1 MGGPTATMPTAE
13 ELGELLVRL
22 SGSESASSDAER
34 IDLLGAL
41 EALKGAA
48 AAAQARIT
56 VAFDRSQ
63 RREQAL
69 RGVSARE
76 QGRGVAGQV
85 ALARHDSPVKGGRHV
100 GLAKALVLEM
110 PHTLQALTTG
120 RISEWRATLAVR
132 ETAVLSA
139 EHRRQVDAEL
149 ADRLDALGDSG
160 VAREARKIG
169 YRLDPAAALRRIR
182 GAHGDRR
189 VSLRPA
195 PDTMSYLTGFLP
207 AAQGVAVQAAL
218 SRHAD
223 AMRATGDGR
232 SRGQIMADTLVERVT
247 GQAAAG
253 SVPVGVQLVMSERSL
268 LGADDAPARL
278 AGYGPVPASL
288 ARSLIRADEAST
300 RAEAWVRR
308 LYTSPATGELVAMD
322 SRRRAFPEGI
332 RRYVVARDEVC
343 RTPWCDAPIRHIDHV
358 EGAADGGPT
367 SEANAQGLCEA
378 CNYTKE
384 TPGWSSSVSRA
395 GPSAVTV
402 RTPTGHRYTSRAPD
416 PPGKPS
422 RAAVL
427 QALGAASQEAQE
439 QFAALLAIA

>member
-1 MGGPTATMPTAE
+1 MGGPTAAMPTAE

-22 SGSESASSDAER
+22 SGTESASCDAER

-69 RGVSARE
+69 RGVPARE

-110 PHTLQALTTG
+110 PHTLQALATG
-120 RISEWRATLAVR
+120 RISEWRATLVVR
-132 ETAVLSA
+132 ETVVLSA

-149 ADRLDALGDSG
+149 ADRLDSLGDAG

-169 YRLDPAAALRRIR
+169 YRLDPVSALRRIR

-207 AAQGVAVQAAL
+207 AAQGVAVHAAL

-232 SRGQIMADTLVERVT
+232 SRGQIMADALVERVT
-247 GQAAAG
+247 GQATAG
-253 SVPVGVQLVMSERSL
+253 SVPVEIQLVMSERSL

-288 ARSLIRADEAST
+288 ARSLVRADETST

-308 LYTSPATGELVAMD
+308 LYISPATGELVAMD
-322 SRRRAFPEGI
+322 SRRRTFPEGI

-343 RTPWCDAPIRHIDHV
+343 RTPWCDAPIRHVDHV
-358 EGAADGGPT
+358 EGAARGGPT

-384 TPGWSSSVSRA
+384 APGWSSSVSRA
-395 GPSAVTV
+395 GPSTVTV
-402 RTPTGHRYTSRAPD
+402 RTPTGHNYTSRAPD
-416 PPGKPS
+416 PPGRAS

-427 QALGAASQEAQE
+427 QALGVASQQAQE